1 MGKPVKDII
10 CSGLPTKLN
19 VLKTLM
25 YYHLEECKTV
35 DESAKLAIQSTLTY
49 WEKAHI
55 PVQRHDS
62 CKRQLKKLYD
72 QYCLLKKNRLK
83 SSYFL
88 RAKEQM
94 FLDDLQ
100 SLFDISTKDAI
111 ETMKNEQDKA
121 FLAMQ
126 REDTSSCSM
135 SSVDKISA
143 EREIRKQKRL
153 HKEEQ
158 RKRKYAKEQMQENKT
173 PMLSDATETNE
184 GSDSD
189 NEENNVPV
197 PSSLPARKKNKRKIH
212 MK

>member
-1 MGKPVKDII
+1 
-10 CSGLPTKLN
+10 
-19 VLKTLM
+19 
-25 YYHLEECKTV
+25 
-35 DESAKLAIQSTLTY
+35 
-49 WEKAHI
+49 
-55 PVQRHDS
+55 
-62 CKRQLKKLYD
+62 
-72 QYCLLKKNRLK
+72 
-83 SSYFL
+83 
-88 RAKEQM
+88 M

-111 ETMKNEQDKA
+111 ETMKNEQEKA

-135 SSVDKISA
+135 SSVDKISP
-143 EREIRKQKRL
+143 EREIIKQKRL

-173 PMLSDATETNE
+173 PMLSDATETSE

-197 PSSLPARKKNKRKIH
+197 PSLAARKKQKKNPHEVITPNVASTLDRVNISDRGAMMVATSIVKALGHNVKDVSLSRSGIRRACMVNRINAAAEQLK
-212 MK
+212 KDQP